1 MTKNEPQ
8 EIVIQMMENEKRG
21 AVLDIGAGQGM
32 LSSRLKNLGFDVT
45 ACDLDCDKFEYH
57 KEISFIKCNLNKKL
71 LIDKKFDYICTTEVI
86 EHLENPYK
94 LIRDCYSLLKENGKL
109 IITTPNVTSYK
120 SRILFLL
127 FGRFFEF
134 FPRDK
139 ERSGHIN
146 PIPYWELCDIL
157 EENGFEMEMSITNKI
172 SLTVTPKYTLKSI
185 LLKFIYIVGLI
196 TLSFIQNKG
205 FKEFK
210 GNGNNLIIKAV
221 KINKDVAD

>member
-45 ACDLDCDKFEYH
+45 ACDLDYDKFEYH
-57 KEISFIKCNLNKKL
+57 NEIFFVKQDLNKRL
-71 LIDKKFDYICTTEVI
+71 SIDRKFDYICTTEVI
-86 EHLENPYK
+86 EHIENPYK

-109 IITTPNVTSYK
+109 IITTPNITSYK

-134 FPRDK
+134 FPQDK

-146 PIPYWELCDIL
+146 PIPYWELRDIVV
-157 EENGFEMEMSITNKI
+157 ENGFEIETSITNKI
-172 SLTVTPKYTLKSI
+172 SLTVTPKYTFKST

-196 TLSFIQNKG
+196 TLSFIQNRG

-210 GNGNNLIIKAV
+210 GNGNNLIVKAV
-221 KINKDVAD
+221 KRNRDVTD